1 MSRVALITGVA
12 GGIGAAI
19 AQVFQQNGWK
29 AVGIDRKPATDLAVK
44 DLDGYFETDLADPA
58 AIRGAIA
65 QLQQDV
71 GQLHSLVNNAAL
83 QVCKPILETTVEE
96 WDQVLAVNV
105 RAAFCLA
112 QAAHPLLHASGGS
125 IVNVSSVHAVATSAN
140 IAAYATSKGAL
151 SAFTRALAIE
161 FAPTIRVNAILPGAV
176 DTEML
181 RSGLRRGHLSG
192 DQMEDLLNDLGRKT
206 IMERVGK
213 PEEIAKA
220 VLFLADG
227 EQSGFMTGQELIV
240 DGGAIAR
247 LSTE

>member
-12 GGIGAAI
+12 GGIGAAT
-19 AQVFQQNGWK
+19 ARVFQQNGWTV
-29 AVGIDRKPATDLAVK
+29 VGLDRKPADDSTVAK
-44 DLDGYFETDLADPA
+44 LDGYFETDLADPV
-58 AIRGAIA
+58 AIQEAIA
-65 QLQQDV
+65 QLQKDF

-83 QVCKPILETTVEE
+83 QVCQPILETSIND
-96 WDQVLAVNV
+96 WDRVMAVNV
-105 RAAFCLA
+105 RAVFCLA
-112 QAAHPLLHASGGS
+112 QATHALLQASGGS

-176 DTEML
+176 DTDML

-192 DQMEDLLNDLGRKT
+192 EQMEDLLSDLGQKT
-206 IMERVGK
+206 IMGRVGT

-227 EQSGFMTGQELIV
+227 EQSGFMTGQELIM